1 MKYFKENVIFFI
13 WEDKIV
19 IFIDVEYVFY
29 IIIVFLI
36 WCILMLVIK
45 FVSIF
50 IFFIMVRMCDSRL
63 NFF

>member
-13 WEDKIV
+13 WEDMIV